1 LLLRGS
7 RSFDSR
13 EEYVDF
19 VENLV
24 KRANDNRQKNFLDD
38 LAHLNRLPD
47 ERLDTDDIQKG
58 VKVSSSSTIRVP
70 TNTYSVRSR
79 LIGQLV
85 DLRSGAEQMPRTLT
99 ASKVGCYK
107 PFENIFT
114 NRECNFRLSVST
126 RRCGITRPQE

>member
-1 LLLRGS
+1 VR
-7 RSFDSR
+7 
-13 EEYVDF
+13 
-19 VENLV
+19 
-24 KRANDNRQKNFLDD
+24 
-38 LAHLNRLPD
+38 
-47 ERLDTDDIQKG
+47 
-58 VKVSSSSTIRVP
+58 
-70 TNTYSVRSR
+70 TNTYSVPSR

-85 DLRSGAEQMPRTLT
+85 DLRSGAEQITVTHYGHLIQTMPRTLT